1 MKTLVL
7 GIGNPIL
14 SDDGAGV
21 LACRMLKEIISES
34 SGFDNV
40 DIDEENVSGLGL
52 LDVILGYD
60 AVILIDS
67 IKTKNGKVGEVYKLG
82 VDDFVNTLHL
92 SSPHDVN
99 FATAIEIGRK
109 NVPEKMPKEIAI
121 YAIEVEIVDVFGEEL
136 TEEVKRAIPKVVEMV
151 LNDLKSREI

>member
-21 LACRMLKEIISES
+21 LACRMLKEMISES

-40 DIDEENVSGLGL
+40 DIYEENVSGLGL

-67 IKTKNGKVGEVYKLG
+67 IKTKKGKVGEVYKLG

-92 SSPHDVN
+92 SSRMML
-99 FATAIEIGRK
+99 TLQQQSRLE
-109 NVPEKMPKEIAI
+109 EKT
-121 YAIEVEIVDVFGEEL
+121 YQ
-136 TEEVKRAIPKVVEMV
+136 KRCQKILPFMQ
-151 LNDLKSREI
+151 LKLRQWICLAKS